1 MKRTFTYLLLLVL
14 LVCGKQAYNLLISN
28 ESIRSNP
35 TGALSDIADEVI
47 AIPLQDSGT
56 HSIKEAKY
64 IRQEVDNLFLISN
77 ETLYRFNRKG
87 EFICRIT
94 HPDDIRVAGY
104 VVNPANQQLIV
115 LGNTDDI
122 FYYSFNGNLLTRKKL
137 KCDLPENRHMLSIS
151 MHNNRIFTT
160 EECIHGDTAGKTATI
175 EKQIVEYDSS
185 FHKLQS
191 HTIRPVDL
199 ERSACPIGCLAP
211 EVAVEPGSGTVYA
224 YAPSYQPGNLLRDTL
239 YIKQKRQS
247 QALENLA
254 GKNTLPLLPI
264 RMGSRFWVSTYYNAE
279 DESRN
284 YTFCYDTEKEECWQ
298 VKEGL
303 KDNFYQTGNVR
314 RMDPIDPY
322 CHSYCF
328 SKSGEDLRN
337 TFPAQAQG
345 ESLVLFIVK
354 LKG

>member
-64 IRQEVDNLFLISN
+64 IRQEGDNLFLISN

-122 FYYSFNGNLLTRKKL
+122 FYYSFNGDLLTRKKL
-137 KCDLPENRHMLSIS
+137 KCDLPENI
-151 MHNNRIFTT
+151 
-160 EECIHGDTAGKTATI
+160 
-175 EKQIVEYDSS
+175 
-185 FHKLQS
+185 
-191 HTIRPVDL
+191 
-199 ERSACPIGCLAP
+199 
-211 EVAVEPGSGTVYA
+211 
-224 YAPSYQPGNLLRDTL
+224 
-239 YIKQKRQS
+239 
-247 QALENLA
+247 
-254 GKNTLPLLPI
+254 
-264 RMGSRFWVSTYYNAE
+264 
-279 DESRN
+279 
-284 YTFCYDTEKEECWQ
+284 
-298 VKEGL
+298 
-303 KDNFYQTGNVR
+303 
-314 RMDPIDPY
+314 
-322 CHSYCF
+322 
-328 SKSGEDLRN
+328 
-337 TFPAQAQG
+337 
-345 ESLVLFIVK
+345 
-354 LKG
+354 

>member
-64 IRQEVDNLFLISN
+64 IRQEGDNLFLISN

-122 FYYSFNGNLLTRKKL
+122 FYYSFNGDLLTRKKL

-160 EECIHGDTAGKTATI
+160 EECVHGDTAGQTATI

-224 YAPSYQPGNLLRDTL
+224 YAPLL
-239 YIKQKRQS
+239 
-247 QALENLA
+247 
-254 GKNTLPLLPI
+254 
-264 RMGSRFWVSTYYNAE
+264 STRE
-279 DESRN
+279 
-284 YTFCYDTEKEECWQ
+284 
-298 VKEGL
+298 L
-303 KDNFYQTGNVR
+303 ITG
-314 RMDPIDPY
+314 
-322 CHSYCF
+322 H
-328 SKSGEDLRN
+328 
-337 TFPAQAQG
+337 
-345 ESLVLFIVK
+345 FIY
-354 LKG
+354 

>member
-64 IRQEVDNLFLISN
+64 IRQEGDNLFLISN

-122 FYYSFNGNLLTRKKL
+122 FYYSFNGDLLTRKKL

-151 MHNNRIFTT
+151 PRNVFMGIRQ
-160 EECIHGDTAGKTATI
+160 GK
-175 EKQIVEYDSS
+175 
-185 FHKLQS
+185 
-191 HTIRPVDL
+191 P
-199 ERSACPIGCLAP
+199 
-211 EVAVEPGSGTVYA
+211 
-224 YAPSYQPGNLLRDTL
+224 LR
-239 YIKQKRQS
+239 
-247 QALENLA
+247 
-254 GKNTLPLLPI
+254 
-264 RMGSRFWVSTYYNAE
+264 
-279 DESRN
+279 
-284 YTFCYDTEKEECWQ
+284 
-298 VKEGL
+298 
-303 KDNFYQTGNVR
+303 
-314 RMDPIDPY
+314 
-322 CHSYCF
+322 
-328 SKSGEDLRN
+328 LRN
-337 TFPAQAQG
+337 R
-345 ESLVLFIVK
+345 SLNTIPLSINYNLIRSVRSIWNVPHARSVVSPRK
-354 LKG
+354 

>member
-64 IRQEVDNLFLISN
+64 IRQEGDNLFLISN

-122 FYYSFNGNLLTRKKL
+122 FYYSFNGDLLTRKKL

-160 EECIHGDTAGKTATI
+160 EECVHGDTAGKTATI

-211 EVAVEPGSGTVYA
+211 EVC
-224 YAPSYQPGNLLRDTL
+224 LLYTSD
-239 YIKQKRQS
+239 
-247 QALENLA
+247 AA
-254 GKNTLPLLPI
+254 
-264 RMGSRFWVSTYYNAE
+264 
-279 DESRN
+279 DE
-284 YTFCYDTEKEECWQ
+284 
-298 VKEGL
+298 
-303 KDNFYQTGNVR
+303 
-314 RMDPIDPY
+314 
-322 CHSYCF
+322 
-328 SKSGEDLRN
+328 
-337 TFPAQAQG
+337 
-345 ESLVLFIVK
+345 
-354 LKG
+354 